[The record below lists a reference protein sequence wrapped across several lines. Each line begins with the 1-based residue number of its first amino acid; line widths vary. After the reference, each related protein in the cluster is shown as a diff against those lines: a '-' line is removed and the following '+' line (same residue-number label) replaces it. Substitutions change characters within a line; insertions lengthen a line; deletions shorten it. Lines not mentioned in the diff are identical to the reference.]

1 MIALQKFW
9 SRHSSIIVT
18 YAIAI
23 LLLVIVSIVRPGYA
37 SVNNLNVLAVS
48 AAFLGIT
55 ALGQT
60 FVVLTGG
67 MDLSIPWMFTMSAFM
82 LSTFANGSNEALP
95 WVVPVVLLIGA
106 GLGFINGVGVA
117 YLGITPVIMTLSTNT
132 IFQGL
137 LLGITGGKPANAPP
151 SDLQDF
157 ANGTSLGVSNVFW
170 VWMILSAAAVL
181 ILYKTKFGRSVYAVG
196 CNENVALFSGIKI
209 RHVKLAVFVI
219 CGLLAAAGG
228 MLNAG
233 RLSQPYLGM
242 GDLYQMQTVAAVS
255 IGGVALTGGSGSYV
269 GSIAGVLILTI
280 LDGVLSALNIPPSVR
295 KIVYGVV
302 LFVAVLITLREVKK
316 KR

>member
-1 MIALQKFW
+1 MIAQKIW
-9 SRHSSIIVT
+9 SKNSSIIIT
-18 YAIAI
+18 YVIAI
-23 LLLVIVSIVRPGYA
+23 MLLVIVSIARPGYA

-82 LSTFANGSNEALP
+82 LSSFANGSNEALV

-117 YLGITPVIMTLSTNT
+117 YLGITPVIMTLSTNV

-137 LLGITGGKPANAPP
+137 LLSITGGVPANAPP
-151 SDLQDF
+151 SGLQDF
-157 ANGTSLGVSNVFW
+157 SNGTTMGVSNVFW
-170 VWMILSAAAVL
+170 VWIILSVIAIVV
-181 ILYKTKFGRSVYAVG
+181 LYKTKFGRSVYAVG
-196 CNENVALFSGIKI
+196 CNENVALFSGINIKHI
-209 RHVKLAVFVI
+209 KLAVFVI
-219 CGLLAAAGG
+219 CGMLAAAGG

-255 IGGVALTGGSGSYV
+255 IGGVALRGGSGSYV
-269 GSIAGVLILTI
+269 GAIAGVLILTI

-302 LFVAVLITLREVKK
+302 LFVAVLITLRETKNKK
-316 KR
+316 